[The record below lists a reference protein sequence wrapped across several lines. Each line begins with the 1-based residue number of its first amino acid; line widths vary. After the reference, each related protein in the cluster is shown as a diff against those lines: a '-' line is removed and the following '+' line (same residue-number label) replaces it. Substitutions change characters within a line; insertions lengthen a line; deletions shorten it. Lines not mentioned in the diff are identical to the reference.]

1 MLRPRHRRRGQQ
13 EVFQHVSSL
22 TAGKR
27 LTTEA
32 TPYVA
37 LDDLSPMGNFDDVIK
52 RLALRTVEERPILHS
67 QRPRLGKRRRNQ
79 AASM

>member
-1 MLRPRHRRRGQQ
+1 MLPPRHRRRGQQ
-13 EVFQHVSSL
+13 EVFQQVSSL

-37 LDDLSPMGNFDDVIK
+37 LDDLSPMGNFDDVVK
-52 RLALRTVEERPILHS
+52 RLALRTVDE
-67 QRPRLGKRRRNQ
+67 RPRLGKWRRNQ
-79 AASM
+79 VASM